1 MRTSFRKFI
10 PFMEV
15 FPAYEM
21 MSQGRLKTLFFVF
34 LVQEIQEEGKYAID
48 SPGKPNAPE
57 IPPEDYNLNDNE
69 QRSIIQPVCLNLP
82 DVRDLFQTLI
92 DWINDEL
99 VEERI
104 IVSNIEQDLFDGQ
117 VLHKL
122 WEKLTGNKLNVLEV
136 TQSEEGQR
144 LKLNV
149 VLNAVNHVS
158 F

>member
-1 MRTSFRKFI
+1 M
-10 PFMEV
+10 
-15 FPAYEM
+15 
-21 MSQGRLKTLFFVF
+21 
-34 LVQEIQEEGKYAID
+34 
-48 SPGKPNAPE
+48 
-57 IPPEDYNLNDNE
+57 NDNE
-69 QRSIIQPVCLNLP
+69 QRSIIQPQCLNFP

-92 DWINDEL
+92 EWINDEL

-104 IVSNIEQDLFDGQ
+104 IVSNIEQDLYDGQ

-144 LKLNV
+144 QKLTV

-158 F
+158 GVTLDVKPYLIYWLCLIYIFSDSRLPSHYSQMDCGKHPFKECCVNFTFARCTRPAF

>member
-1 MRTSFRKFI
+1 MQ
-10 PFMEV
+10 EV
-15 FPAYEM
+15 
-21 MSQGRLKTLFFVF
+21 Q
-34 LVQEIQEEGKYAID
+34 QEGQYAID

-57 IPPEDYNLNDNE
+57 IPPEDYNLSDNE
-69 QRSIIQPVCLNLP
+69 QRSIIQPQCLNLP
-82 DVRDLFQTLI
+82 DVRDLFQILI

-104 IVSNIEQDLFDGQ
+104 IVSNLEQDLFDGQ

-122 WEKLTGNKLNVLEV
+122 WEKLTGNRLNVLEV

-144 LKLNV
+144 QKLSV

-158 F
+158 